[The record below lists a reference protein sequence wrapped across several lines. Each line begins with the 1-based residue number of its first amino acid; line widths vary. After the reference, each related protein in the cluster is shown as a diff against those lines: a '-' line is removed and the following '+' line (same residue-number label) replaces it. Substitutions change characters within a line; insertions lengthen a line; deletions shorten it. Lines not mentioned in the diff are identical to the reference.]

1 MLNLTQI
8 ITLGLVLSVGTYF
21 IVQKFKNIIAV
32 KPEWQA
38 FFDQEFFGI
47 HKLEIASVLIG
58 GVVGVFSKLFCL
70 AGLVTVL
77 VDWGMTGLADFVN
90 GSWGLYIVAGL
101 YSGFQTTS
109 IYSFFKT
116 TTKTTSRTDP
126 K

>member
-8 ITLGLVLSVGTYF
+8 VALGLVLSVGTYF
-21 IVQKFKNIIAV
+21 IVQKFKNIIAA

-38 FFDQEFFGI
+38 FFDQEILGI

-58 GVVGVFSKLFCL
+58 GLVGVISKLFCL

-77 VDWGMTGLADFVN
+77 VNWGMVGLSDFVD
-90 GSWGLYIVAGL
+90 GSWGLYIIAGL

-116 TTKTTSRTDP
+116 TTKTAP